1 MTVDIRTRYLG
12 LELANPLVASASP
25 MTGKLENLKRL
36 EDAGIAAVVLPSL
49 FEEALQHEEMELH
62 RLEEFGTESF
72 AEATD
77 YLPPVPTIVSSGER
91 YLELITEAKTSLSIP
106 VIGSLNGTSTG
117 GWTHYAHRIE
127 EAGADALELNI
138 YLIAADPTVSGAA
151 VEEQYLDLVRAVREV
166 IDIPLAVKVGPYFSS
181 VANMMLRL
189 AGAGADGLVLFN
201 RFMQPDVDLESLTV
215 VPHVELSTS
224 YELRLPLRWIA
235 ILRDRL
241 EASLA
246 ATTGVHHADDVAKLL
261 LCGADVTMLASALLR
276 TGPAAVDRIL
286 RNLTDWLEE
295 NEYASVEQMKGSLS
309 RAHSNDPAAFERAN
323 YMRALVSYTGPHI

>member
-1 MTVDIRTRYLG
+1 MNVDIRTRYLG
-12 LELANPLVASASP
+12 LDLANPLIASASP
-25 MTGKLENLKRL
+25 MTGRLENLKRL
-36 EDAGIAAVVLPSL
+36 QDEGIAAVVLPSL
-49 FEEALQHEEMELH
+49 FEEALEHEEMELH

-77 YLPPVPTIVSSGER
+77 YLPPAPTIISSGER
-91 YLELITEAKTSLSIP
+91 YLELIAEAKKALSVP
-106 VIGSLNGTSTG
+106 VIASLNGTSTG

-138 YLIAADPTVSGAA
+138 YLIAADPTVSGEA
-151 VEEQYLDLVRAVREV
+151 VEQQYVDLVHSVREV

-181 VANMMLRL
+181 VANMMHRL
-189 AGAGADGLVLFN
+189 ANAGANGLVLFN

-235 ILRDRL
+235 ILRDGL
-241 EASLA
+241 DASLA
-246 ATTGVHHADDVAKLL
+246 ATTGVHHADDVVKLL
-261 LCGADVTMLASALLR
+261 LCGADATMLASALLR
-276 TGPAAVDRIL
+276 SGPTVIRRVL
-286 RNLTDWLEE
+286 RGLEDWMEE
-295 NEYASVEQMKGSLS
+295 NEYTSVEQLKGSMS
-309 RAHSNDPAAFERAN
+309 RAHSTDPAAFERAN